1 MRSLPAAA
9 ATLVC
14 LLSSLAP
21 LVSGQQ
27 ATASTCQDVQI
38 FIAVGHGESF
48 PGNQRSIAQG
58 VCKGLSSCA
67 YSNIDY
73 PSTDETKGYCVNSV
87 TGINS
92 GFKTVTAYVQKCPT
106 SKVVL
111 TGWSQGGQLVTD
123 MISGGGGSTA
133 GRVWPQD
140 IAKSCV
146 QADTPAMAPTWV
158 PGGNGESVL
167 AV

>member
-58 VCKGLSSCA
+58 VCKGRSSCA

-92 GFKTVTAYVQKCPT
+92 GIKTVTAYVQKCPT

-111 TGWSQGGQLVTD
+111 TGWSPGRA
-123 MISGGGGSTA
+123 A
-133 GRVWPQD
+133 GDGHDQRRRRIHRRTGVAPGYCQELRTGRHPGHG
-140 IAKSCV
+140 
-146 QADTPAMAPTWV
+146 ADVGAGW
-158 PGGNGESVL
+158 ER
-167 AV
+167 